1 MLINGLSERIRNG
14 DQEAENDFFSHYG
27 EKIETIIRTRLGVNN
42 PDWEDVCSEIKT
54 ALLINLREGKF
65 NPEKGKLSS
74 YIHGVAHNKLK
85 DYYKS
90 QKKKK
95 NHLQILNPEEIRD
108 PAGQNTDLEQKEL
121 RVILTRVI
129 NELKEKY
136 KKVIFLRYY
145 QGLSILEIADK
156 LEIESR
162 RVSERINYANKLIR
176 KQCKKIN
183 FLSIFWDNLLIYQ

>member
-1 MLINGLSERIRNG
+1 M
-14 DQEAENDFFSHYG
+14 
-27 EKIETIIRTRLGVNN
+27 
-42 PDWEDVCSEIKT
+42 
-54 ALLINLREGKF
+54 
-65 NPEKGKLSS
+65 
-74 YIHGVAHNKLK
+74 
-85 DYYKS
+85 
-90 QKKKK
+90 
-95 NHLQILNPEEIRD
+95 
-108 PAGQNTDLEQKEL
+108 
-121 RVILTRVI
+121 TRVI